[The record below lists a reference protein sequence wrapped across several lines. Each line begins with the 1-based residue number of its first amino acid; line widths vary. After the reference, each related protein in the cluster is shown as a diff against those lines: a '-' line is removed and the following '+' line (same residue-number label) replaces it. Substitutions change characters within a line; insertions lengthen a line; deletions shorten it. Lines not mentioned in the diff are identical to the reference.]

1 MRRASLKTDFETWM
15 GGARAQP
22 GWGEETLGF
31 MEKVLLN
38 SGVGPQTYMPAGAL
52 LSLSAQTST
61 TQPGPIACQKGPT
74 AATGAVA

>member
-15 GGARAQP
+15 DGARAQP

-38 SGVGPQTYMPAGAL
+38 SGVGPQTYMPAGAP
-52 LSLSAQTST
+52 LSATAETSAT
-61 TQPGPIACQKGPT
+61 T
-74 AATGAVA
+74 